1 MSLWLSGRLRALQKR
16 ENGMTRTAGAAIFV
30 MACMASSSA
39 LADCSS
45 GVVPERLSC
54 LNQELATLRAESSRE
69 IASLRADVQMLRNQL
84 LSLRQTVE
92 AFPPP
97 ADIPR
102 LDEDLN
108 VLWEP
113 QDGCLTW
120 TGPEV
125 DAPAPNGGG
134 AMQVFAPCGRAP
146 RRNSVLWRL
155 RRAPVPR

>member
-1 MSLWLSGRLRALQKR
+1 M
-16 ENGMTRTAGAAIFV
+16 ENGMVRSAGAIVLFT
-30 MACMASSSA
+30 ACMAASSA
-39 LADCSS
+39 LADCAS
-45 GVVPERLSC
+45 GVIPERLSC

-69 IASLRADVQMLRNQL
+69 IASLRADIQMLRNQV

-92 AFPPP
+92 SLPPP

-120 TGPEV
+120 TGPEL
-125 DAPAPNGGG
+125 DAPAPTGGG
-134 AMQVFAPCGRAP
+134 AMAVFAPCGKAP
-146 RRNSVLWRL
+146 SRNSVLWRL